1 MWLPARGGA
10 AQQTLA
16 GNWDEWEAYANEAL
30 GAGASAGAGLDDSAA
45 GLGPADSVDLTLS
58 AADAALAAGGS
69 MDDPLALLGDP
80 YPAADPVLD
89 GEGPWASAPR
99 GGSASESGAAAEQS
113 ARRPGRGARAEAAPE
128 AAAEAASGAAKARK
142 KPAGKAKA
150 GARSAGAG
158 ATSAPGAAAGD
169 DAV

>member
-30 GAGASAGAGLDDSAA
+30 GAGGAGLDDSAA

-69 MDDPLALLGDP
+69 MDDPLPLLGDP
-80 YPAADPVLD
+80 YAAANPVLD
-89 GEGPWASAPR
+89 GEGPWASEAR
-99 GGSASESGAAAEQS
+99 GGLASGGGAAAEQG

-128 AAAEAASGAAKARK
+128 AVAEAASGAAKARK

-150 GARSAGAG
+150 GARSAGVG
-158 ATSAPGAAAGD
+158 AASAPGAATAD